1 MMAHRWQSLLNYADT
16 QVAVT
21 LINGH
26 KVTTSFN
33 RGSDSDQ
40 PDNLDLSRSF
50 SETSLKKL
58 PLQNSSSMPPTP
70 TFPTPQSRPLVS
82 NASRLMPLSPDC
94 GSPRVPL
101 INFESTSGSP
111 RLPLGKP
118 PALPPKTPT
127 SEVQKPPPRPKSKEL
142 RLDDILRCGS
152 KSDMI
157 SPVHTSQTHLKPSR
171 ARWIM
176 YTNLL

>member
-1 MMAHRWQSLLNYADT
+1 M
-16 QVAVT
+16 AVT

-33 RGSDSDQ
+33 GGSDSDQ
-40 PDNLDLSRSF
+40 PDNLDLSRSLSSRSF

-58 PLQNSSSMPPTP
+58 PLDGSSMPPTP
-70 TFPTPQSRPLVS
+70 TFPTPQSRPL
-82 NASRLMPLSPDC
+82 ASRLMPLSPDS
-94 GSPRVPL
+94 GNPRLPL
-101 INFESTSGSP
+101 INFESGSP

-142 RLDDILRCGS
+142 RLDDILRYGS

-157 SPVHTSQTHLKPSR
+157 SPLHTSQTH
-171 ARWIM
+171 
-176 YTNLL
+176 